1 MRNDKVGEVLAPE
14 TFQIFLRRI
23 FFLAFILSVKSE
35 LVVRVWQPVRSS
47 GGCSA
52 SLLLLLPLPLPFSS
66 PPQAVH
72 LIQFWNA
79 SVENSAENQGW
90 VRALLEAASGD
101 GHKTSYHNMGKEA
114 VDSVSISID

>member
-66 PPQAVH
+66 P
-72 LIQFWNA
+72 
-79 SVENSAENQGW
+79 ENQGW